1 MSEEFV
7 LILVNMILVPL
18 LVQLY
23 KWIVKTFGWKPG
35 KLHVSIVLSA
45 IAIAL
50 TYVFGEDFFAG
61 LPSFS
66 ENFFEWLVAFIDGV
80 GALIG
85 ASVLLYN
92 TIADKFFDGIRARFV
107 SFGRRLL
114 GK

>member
-7 LILVNMILVPL
+7 LILVNMLLVPL

-23 KWIVKTFGWKPG
+23 KFLVSKVGWKPG
-35 KLHVSIVLSA
+35 KLHISIVLSA
-45 IAIAL
+45 VAVSL
-50 TYVFGEDFFAG
+50 SYFFGEDFFAS
-61 LPSFS
+61 LPPFS
-66 ENFFEWLVAFIDGV
+66 ENFFEWLVAFVDGL
-80 GALIG
+80 GALLG

-92 TIADKFFDGIRARFV
+92 AIADKFFDGIRARFV